1 MEYNTTR
8 KPLVIPEYGRYIQQ
22 MVDHCVEIDDRE
34 KRNMTAKKIIRVMGQ
49 YNPHLKDVED
59 FQHKLWDQLFI
70 MSDFQLDVDSPYPVT
85 AREDLM
91 KKPEVLPYPATNKS
105 HRYYGINLKKVID
118 KIVDYKDEDTKTKAA
133 ILIAKHMKRC
143 YVTWNKLHVED
154 EVIFQ
159 HLYELS
165 DQAIDIRQQDLVLGK
180 PNKNNYKK
188 KSGHNHKNKHKYNK
202 KRN

>member
-1 MEYNTTR
+1 MEYNISR

-22 MVDHCVEIDDRE
+22 MVDYCVDIQDRE
-34 KRNMTAKKIIRVMGQ
+34 KRNMTAKKIIKVMGQ

-70 MSDFQLDVDSPYPVT
+70 MSDFKLDVDSPYPFT
-85 AREDLM
+85 AKEELLS
-91 KKPEVLPYPATNKS
+91 KPEGLHYPATNKS

-118 KIVDYKDEDTKTKAA
+118 KVLQYTDADMRKNGA

-143 YVTWNKLHVED
+143 YITWNKLHVED
-154 EVIFQ
+154 QVILQ
-159 HLYELS
+159 HLYDLS
-165 DQAIDIRQQDLVLGK
+165 DHQIDIRNSDIVLGK
-180 PNKNNYKK
+180 PQKSYRKK
-188 KSGHNHKNKHKYNK
+188 PGNSFKNKSKYNK